1 MIYVLD
7 TTLVSALMRAEPA
20 PAARLLREPREN
32 VTVPQP
38 VHAELLY
45 GIARLPSS
53 RRRRELEAAL
63 AILLRDLV
71 RASWTDEV
79 SRRFAGVKADLSGRG
94 ERIEDLDIAVASH
107 ALAVGGTVVTRN
119 VRHFARIRGLAMQD
133 WT

>member
-7 TTLVSALMRAEPA
+7 TTVVSALMRAEPA
-20 PAARLLREPREN
+20 PSARLLREPREN
-32 VTVPQP
+32 VEVPQP

-63 AILLRDLV
+63 AVLLRDLV
-71 RASWTDEV
+71 RSTWTDEV
-79 SRRFAGVKADLSGRG
+79 SQSFAEVKAGLDGRG
-94 ERIEDLDIAVASH
+94 ERIEDFDIAVAAH

-119 VRHFARIRGLAMQD
+119 LRHFARIRGLALQD
-133 WT
+133 WA